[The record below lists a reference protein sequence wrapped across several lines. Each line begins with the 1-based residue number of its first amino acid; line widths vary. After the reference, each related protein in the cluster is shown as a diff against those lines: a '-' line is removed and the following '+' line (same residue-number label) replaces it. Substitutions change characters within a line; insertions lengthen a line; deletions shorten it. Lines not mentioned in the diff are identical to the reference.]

1 METIKEIMIQ
11 GLPVFRETVM
21 IDSSLETVPQV
32 VEAISHAS
40 IAIKKVISQKIVY
53 NLVDQKVEVGQ
64 TIKTEA
70 VLLTNVKEMIT
81 MVILTKKRQLQGGV
95 EMKYKDKLKEH
106 GEAIKTII
114 EHATQYYF
122 SIRVL

>member
-1 METIKEIMIQ
+1 M
-11 GLPVFRETVM
+11 
-21 IDSSLETVPQV
+21 